1 MVAFSSLLIILL
13 QNNNYT
19 PISIAGG
26 KMALGGKFTDG
37 ESSWWQGDCITRPSH
52 LRKKP
57 QCHCQGLYRYTF
69 FRLKIQGL
77 FKEFQGPNFEISRTS
92 LSFTSKN
99 LPMEIV

>member
-19 PISIAGG
+19 PISITGG
-26 KMALGGKFTDG
+26 EMTLGGKFTDG
-37 ESSWWQGDCITRPSH
+37 ESSWWQGDCITHPSH

-57 QCHCQGLYRYTF
+57 QCHFQGLYTF

-77 FKEFQGPNFEISRTS
+77 FKEFQGPNFEISRSS
-92 LSFTSKN
+92 LLFMLKN